1 MRVDTGV
8 GGGPTVGWLDLDP
21 GVGPVIGPGVGIG
34 PDQGVGV
41 GV

>member
-8 GGGPTVGWLDLDP
+8 GDGLAVGWLDLDP
-21 GVGPVIGPGVGIG
+21 GVGPVIGPGVVVG